1 MTSTATAS
9 DVRRH
14 SRVLTCVWLIL
25 SMLTVT
31 SWWIGP
37 VRSPGIPQPSVLI
50 TVVVLALGAVK
61 CRMVIRYFME
71 VRSAPMWLR
80 VVTDAWLVLLWGA
93 VLAIYAW

>member
-1 MTSTATAS
+1 MTSTGTAS

-37 VRSPGIPQPSVLI
+37 VRSPGIPQPSVPI

-61 CRMVIRYFME
+61 CRMVIRYFMD

>member
-1 MTSTATAS
+1 M
-9 DVRRH
+9 
-14 SRVLTCVWLIL
+14 
-25 SMLTVT
+25 

-37 VRSPGIPQPSVLI
+37 VRSPGIPHASVPI
-50 TVVVLALGAVK
+50 TVVVLALGAIK